1 MQEPTG
7 QLESCLTPRDAHRKL
22 TLIKKNLI
30 FLNTG
35 IVVQLKKSIISATSG
50 LALGLLATTS
60 AWALSMTDAVRIA
73 VESNPEIGEAIANR
87 EAIEFE
93 LRQGR
98 GLYLPRIDLEG
109 SLGGEIRDSRS
120 THQTGDNKHLFF
132 RKEGSVVLRQL
143 LFDGFGTDAEVER
156 QASRVDG
163 ASHRVF
169 ERSEF
174 VALAVIREYLDII
187 RLRRVVKI
195 STGNVSYHRGLV
207 GRIGEGASEGSLS
220 VADRQQAQER
230 LFAANARVAEAREE
244 LKAAEARFIRIVGR
258 TAGKVSVPRRLANA
272 LPPTKSHA
280 IGLARSSHPSVNLA
294 KADIDAATALV
305 KAAES
310 RYYPKFTL
318 EGRARAGHNLGGF
331 RGHDHDVQGNVVM
344 SWNIYNGGI
353 DTANRQEQIRRVD
366 EQRMRL
372 HRITREV
379 EEAVRLS
386 WDRRDEQRRR
396 LGALRR
402 QHGAIVQLVRSYT
415 EQFNIGQRSLLDLLD
430 TQNTRVSARI
440 AVETADAAVKF
451 AEYRVLASTGTLLRS
466 LGVKAA
472 SASKAYAREQAK
484 VPPTPA
490 AETQTRYSPKRDG
503 SIGPL
508 Y

>member
-1 MQEPTG
+1 M
-7 QLESCLTPRDAHRKL
+7 LSRMR
-22 TLIKKNLI
+22 
-30 FLNTG
+30 
-35 IVVQLKKSIISATSG
+35 KSILAATSI
-50 LALGLLATTS
+50 LAVGLLSSTS
-60 AWALSMTDAVRIA
+60 SWAMSMGDAVRIA

-120 THQTGDNKHLFF
+120 THATGDNDHLFF
-132 RKEGSVVLRQL
+132 RKEGSVVIRQL

-174 VALAVIREYLDII
+174 IALAVIREYLDIV
-187 RLRRVVKI
+187 RLRRVVRI
-195 STGNVSYHRGLV
+195 STDNVAYHRRLV

-230 LFAANARVAEAREE
+230 LYAANARVAEAREE
-244 LKAAEARFIRIVGR
+244 LKAAEARFIRLVGR
-258 TAGKVSVPRRLANA
+258 TAGKVSVPRGVSKA

-280 IGLARSSHPSVNLA
+280 IGVARSSHPSVKLA

-318 EGRARAGHNLGGF
+318 EGRARAGDDLSGF
-331 RGHDHDVQGNVVM
+331 RGHDHDVQANVVM

-353 DTANRQEQIRRVD
+353 DMANRQEQIRRVD

-396 LGALRR
+396 LAELRR
-402 QHGAIVQLVRSYT
+402 QYNAIQQLVGSYT

-430 TQNTRVSARI
+430 TQNTRVSAQI
-440 AVETADAAVKF
+440 AVETASAAVKF
-451 AEYRVLASTGTLLRS
+451 AEYRVLASTGTLLRT
-466 LGVKAA
+466 LHVKAPSA
-472 SASKAYAREQAK
+472 SAAYAREQAK
-484 VPPTPA
+484 VPPTPP
-490 AETQTRYSPKRDG
+490 AETQSRYSPKRDG

>member
-1 MQEPTG
+1 MSGWHLTG
-7 QLESCLTPRDAHRKL
+7 GLTHRKL
-22 TLIKKNLI
+22 A
-30 FLNTG
+30 LNITSLSWG
-35 IVVQLKKSIISATSG
+35 IGMVVRLKKFMLGAASLMAASVIGASG
-50 LALGLLATTS
+50 G
-60 AWALSMTDAVRIA
+60 WAMSMSDAVRIA

-109 SLGGEIRDSRS
+109 SLGAEIRDSRS
-120 THQTGDNKHLFF
+120 THQTGDNDHVFF
-132 RKEGSVVLRQL
+132 RKEGSVVIRQL

-187 RLRRVVKI
+187 RLRRVVSI
-195 STGNVSYHRGLV
+195 SKNNVAYHRRLV
-207 GRIGEGASEGSLS
+207 GRIGEGAAEGSLS

-230 LFAANARVAEAREE
+230 LYAAKARVAEAREE
-244 LKAAEARFIRIVGR
+244 LKAAEARFIRLVGR
-258 TAGKVSVPRRLANA
+258 NAGKVSVPRRISRA
-272 LPPTKSHA
+272 LPATKSHA
-280 IGLARSSHPSVNLA
+280 IGTARASHPSVKLA

-318 EGRARAGHNLGGF
+318 EGRARAGHNLSGF
-331 RGHDHDVQGNVVM
+331 RGHDHDAQANVVM

-366 EQRMRL
+366 EQRKRL

-396 LGALRR
+396 LAELRR
-402 QHGAIVQLVRSYT
+402 QHNAIVQLVRSYT

-451 AEYRVLASTGTLLRS
+451 AEYRILASTGTLLRTMS
-466 LGVKAA
+466 VKAPTA
-472 SASKAYAREQAK
+472 SDAYAREMVN
-484 VPPTPA
+484 VPPTPP

-503 SIGPL
+503 SLGPL

>member
-1 MQEPTG
+1 MRLQ
-7 QLESCLTPRDAHRKL
+7 K
-22 TLIKKNLI
+22 
-30 FLNTG
+30 
-35 IVVQLKKSIISATSG
+35 
-50 LALGLLATTS
+50 LLAS
-60 AWALSMTDAVRIA
+60 AASVMAVSVVAATGAYAMSMSDAVRIA
-73 VESNPEIGEAIANR
+73 VDSNPEIGEAIANR

-109 SLGGEIRDSRS
+109 SLGAELRDSRS
-120 THQTGDNKHLFF
+120 THQTGDNDHVFF
-132 RKEGSVVLRQL
+132 RKEGNVVIRQL

-174 VALAVIREYLDII
+174 IALAVIREYLDII
-187 RLRRVVKI
+187 RLRRVVSI
-195 STGNVSYHRGLV
+195 SVNNVSYHRGLL
-207 GRIGEGASEGSLS
+207 GRIGEGADEGSLS

-244 LKAAEARFIRIVGR
+244 LKAAEARFIRLVGR
-258 TAGKVSVPRRLANA
+258 ASGKVSVPRRVSKS

-280 IGLARSSHPSVNLA
+280 IGLARSSHPSVKLA

-318 EGRARAGHNLGGF
+318 EGRARAGDDLGGF
-331 RGHDHDVQGNVVM
+331 RGHDHDLQANVVM

-396 LGALRR
+396 LAELRR
-402 QHGAIVQLVRSYT
+402 QHGAILQLVRSYT

-430 TQNTRVSARI
+430 TQNTRVSAQI
-440 AVETADAAVKF
+440 AVETANAAVKF
-451 AEYRVLASTGTLLRS
+451 AEYRVLASTGTLLRTM
-466 LGVKAA
+466 GVKAA
-472 SASKAYAREQAK
+472 SASDAYAREQAK
-484 VPPTPA
+484 VPPTPP
-490 AETQTRYSPKRDG
+490 AETQSRYSPKRDG